1 MATHKLSILVEAI
14 GTSKASKQLQGV
26 DRTISNI
33 GSRAGQGVRTATGN
47 IVKLGAIAAGGI
59 ALAVHSGIQSLADL
73 ESATS
78 SVDGAI
84 RQVGQTGQITA
95 AQVAGWA
102 NEIEAATGAAFDDKD
117 ITSAAANL
125 IRYGKVVP
133 ANLRP
138 AMTVMTDLAA
148 RVGSVD
154 TAGELLAKALADP
167 TKAAGKLSRYGIV
180 LTKQQQAQI
189 KAMVKAGDTAGAQAL
204 LLDEL
209 AKSTTGAAE
218 ASQGPYQRAM
228 SVLADTS
235 EDAKRALAEG
245 FLPVIMKVA
254 DLLQGELAKPSTLAN
269 LREFG
274 DTLASGLD
282 DLVDIARNL
291 PWGAIG
297 DSLKV
302 AGAGAKTILGAFSSM
317 PPWIQ
322 TAILT
327 GWGLDKLSGG
337 ALSGIV
343 GELGKS
349 LIKGVLGMN
358 AGVVNIKAGVVNGAG
373 GVGGAA
379 GAAGGGMGKLGK
391 ALAGASIVGDIAGVI
406 ATQQA
411 VSGQSTAQATEIK
424 AGLDSSIAGKSL
436 GELNTA
442 LGGVEQGIR
451 DLQSNPLN
459 ALVQGDALTTLQQ
472 MQTDLKAAIAAKN
485 SPAAKGV
492 PSAVAHSAAPGKSD
506 KGEQKLSD
514 IIASTKSVKSQVISS
529 GKLQQIAQM
538 DTKRETA
545 ASGDQVAS
553 VTRSSAAAGA
563 SLVAS
568 AVRAS
573 RPIITTNVSVSVGVG
588 SVTKQVT
595 KQGRVGKPYGSGEH
609 QAPKDIW

>member
-26 DRTISNI
+26 DRSISNI
-33 GSRAGQGVRTATGN
+33 GAHAGRGARTAIGN
-47 IVKLGAIAAGGI
+47 VARIGAVAAGGI
-59 ALAVHSGIQSLADL
+59 ALAVHSGLQSLAEL
-73 ESATS
+73 ENATS
-78 SVDGAI
+78 AVDGAI
-84 RQVGQTGQITA
+84 KQVGLTGQVTA
-95 AQVAGWA
+95 AQVTGWA

-117 ITSAAANL
+117 IANASANL

-138 AMTVMTDLAA
+138 AMEVMTDLAA

-180 LTKQQQAQI
+180 LTKQQEKQI
-189 KAMVKAGDTAGAQAL
+189 KEMVKAGDTAGAQAL

-209 AKSTTGAAE
+209 AKSTEGAAA
-218 ASQGPYQRAM
+218 ASQGPYQRAL
-228 SVLADTS
+228 SVLSDTS
-235 EDAKRALAEG
+235 EDARRALAEG
-245 FLPVIMKVA
+245 FLPVITKVA
-254 DLLQGELAKPSTLAN
+254 DLLQTELAKPSTMAN
-269 LREFG
+269 IREFG
-274 DTLASGLD
+274 NTLASGLD
-282 DLVDIARNL
+282 DLVDIARNM
-291 PWGAIG
+291 PWATIG
-297 DSLKV
+297 DSLRI
-302 AGAGAKTILGAFSSM
+302 AGGGAKAVLTAFSSL
-317 PPWIQ
+317 PPWVQ
-322 TAILT
+322 TAVIT

-337 ALSGIV
+337 ALGSIV
-343 GELGKS
+343 GELGKG
-349 LIKGVLGMN
+349 LIKGVLGMT

-373 GVGGAA
+373 GVGGAG
-379 GAAGGGMGKLGK
+379 GAAGGMGKLGK
-391 ALAGASIVGDIAGVI
+391 ALAGASIIGDIAGVI

-545 ASGDQVAS
+545 ASAS
-553 VTRSSAAAGA
+553 KVSSTTRSATAAGA

-568 AVRAS
+568 AVRSS

-588 SVTKQVT
+588 SVTKKVT
-595 KQGRVGKPYGSGEH
+595 QQKRVGKPYGSGEH

>member
-274 DTLASGLD
+274 TTLASGLD

-568 AVRAS
+568 AVRSS

>member
-274 DTLASGLD
+274 TTLASGLD

-588 SVTKQVT
+588 SVTKKVT
-595 KQGRVGKPYGSGEH
+595 QQKRVGKPYGSGEH

>member
-1 MATHKLSILVEAI
+1 
-14 GTSKASKQLQGV
+14 
-26 DRTISNI
+26 
-33 GSRAGQGVRTATGN
+33 
-47 IVKLGAIAAGGI
+47 
-59 ALAVHSGIQSLADL
+59 
-73 ESATS
+73 
-78 SVDGAI
+78 
-84 RQVGQTGQITA
+84 
-95 AQVAGWA
+95 
-102 NEIEAATGAAFDDKD
+102 
-117 ITSAAANL
+117 
-125 IRYGKVVP
+125 
-133 ANLRP
+133 
-138 AMTVMTDLAA
+138 
-148 RVGSVD
+148 
-154 TAGELLAKALADP
+154 
-167 TKAAGKLSRYGIV
+167 
-180 LTKQQQAQI
+180 
-189 KAMVKAGDTAGAQAL
+189 
-204 LLDEL
+204 
-209 AKSTTGAAE
+209 
-218 ASQGPYQRAM
+218 
-228 SVLADTS
+228 
-235 EDAKRALAEG
+235 
-245 FLPVIMKVA
+245 
-254 DLLQGELAKPSTLAN
+254 
-269 LREFG
+269 
-274 DTLASGLD
+274 
-282 DLVDIARNL
+282 
-291 PWGAIG
+291 
-297 DSLKV
+297 
-302 AGAGAKTILGAFSSM
+302 
-317 PPWIQ
+317 
-322 TAILT
+322 
-327 GWGLDKLSGG
+327 
-337 ALSGIV
+337 
-343 GELGKS
+343 
-349 LIKGVLGMN
+349 
-358 AGVVNIKAGVVNGAG
+358 
-373 GVGGAA
+373 
-379 GAAGGGMGKLGK
+379 MGKLGK

-588 SVTKQVT
+588 SVTKKVT
-595 KQGRVGKPYGSGEH
+595 QQKRVGKPYGSGEH